1 MSRSDKTAA
10 TAPPTLRSGFL
21 FWSQPNAGRRGL
33 IGPVTLG
40 SAKKKTK
47 QQIQDGSA
55 RLKNKVSQ
63 KPEEFF
69 SLSDLTYLFVT

>member
-33 IGPVTLG
+33 IGPVALG
-40 SAKKKTK
+40 SAKKKQKNRFKTGL
-47 QQIQDGSA
+47 QD
-55 RLKNKVSQ
+55 KVSQ
-63 KPEEFF
+63 PPCVKSF
-69 SLSDLTYLFVT
+69 SLCQT